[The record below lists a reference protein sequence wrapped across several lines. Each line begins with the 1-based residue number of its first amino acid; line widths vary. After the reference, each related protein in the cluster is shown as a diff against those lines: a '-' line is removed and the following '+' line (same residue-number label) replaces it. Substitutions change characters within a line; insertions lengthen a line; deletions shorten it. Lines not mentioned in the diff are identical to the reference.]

1 MDNMTAKMSC
11 FARAYHFNRPGIHV
25 FEDPAAE
32 RLLGDEYRQIAGSL
46 KQGVSFFLPE
56 FNGNPKDGLQ
66 LVMERQLAPSVL
78 GRSAFCERAW
88 KNETRLGCEQVIL
101 FAAGYDSFSILHN
114 DRKVFELDLPQVLA
128 DKKQR
133 VEQAGLTSAAVYV
146 PCDLSSGYWREA
158 LVQAGFEPGRKTF
171 ASLLGISYYL
181 EKPAFGQLLNDL
193 RSVTAE
199 GSAICFDYPSAEES
213 HETKTNQALAA
224 GAGEAMK
231 AVWSFEE
238 LERVLQDAGFLI
250 YEHLNETEMTEQFFA
265 AYNSGSPAH
274 TMTAPKGV
282 GYITAVNK
290 ENKYLERGKS
300 S

>member
-11 FARAYHFNRPGIHV
+11 FARAYHNNSPGSHV
-25 FEDPAAE
+25 FDDPAAK
-32 RLLGDEYRQIAGSL
+32 RILGDEYRQIADSL
-46 KQGVSFFLPE
+46 KQGVSFFLPDFKGDPE
-56 FNGNPKDGLQ
+56 DGLQ
-66 LVMERQLAPSVL
+66 LVVERQLAPSVL
-78 GRSAFCERAW
+78 GRSAFCERALE
-88 KNETRLGCEQVIL
+88 NETRLGCEQVVL
-101 FAAGYDSFSILHN
+101 FAAGYDSFSILHS

-146 PCDLSSGYWREA
+146 PCDLSSGDWREA
-158 LVQAGFEPGRKTF
+158 LVRAGFEPGRKTF
-171 ASLLGISYYL
+171 SSLLGISYYL
-181 EKPAFGQLLNDL
+181 EKPAFAKLLKDI
-193 RSVTAE
+193 RSMTAE
-199 GSAICFDYPSAEES
+199 GSAICFDYPSADES
-213 HETKTNQALAA
+213 RETKTNQVLAA

-231 AVWSFEE
+231 AVWPFGE

-265 AYNSGSPAH
+265 SYNRANPMH

-290 ENKYLERGKS
+290 S
-300 S
+300 